1 MDKRDDDLFAF
12 EEEQTSPASD
22 ETEDVLTIDSLD
34 VDGEDAEADPFDL
47 VEEEPQST
55 DQSEDSVDALEEEAP
70 ATVSAADLPEEDDT
84 PGWARVAEMTTAPAE
99 EESLPFDEPQT
110 DPEPQEEAADETAT
124 GGRSRRFLLLILL
137 LVLVAAAAAF
147 LVMPQSRDEPASGQV
162 SHRMPIQPPPAPAAQ
177 DQAVT
182 TEKVMPREVAS
193 AVSAPVTQPAPKADA
208 AVARVEKPAAASAPK
223 TGEKP
228 EPDQAAAPGAPAGK
242 AEQEPAASDA
252 EKTKTAS
259 TRAPAAVGQATTAGK
274 AGEKAPAPATKQ
286 EAKLSGGYLVRAG
299 SFILPGNLK
308 QALDKIRT
316 LGFEPTVDE
325 VSVTRPMIRLR
336 YGIFD
341 KESVPAVL
349 AKLKKTVPSAFAVY
363 ADGKGEVFAGSFV
376 SLDKARRYADIL
388 WEKHQLRLEEVK
400 VEVAVPL
407 RRVSVGP
414 FADGQQARDAAKKL
428 KAAGLEG
435 AIVKKDT

>member
-1 MDKRDDDLFAF
+1 MTNMDKRDDDLFAF

-47 VEEEPQST
+47 VEEEPQSA

-70 ATVSAADLPEEDDT
+70 ATVPAADLPEEDDT

-110 DPEPQEEAADETAT
+110 DPEPQEETADETAT

-193 AVSAPVTQPAPKADA
+193 AVSAP
-208 AVARVEKPAAASAPK
+208 
-223 TGEKP
+223 
-228 EPDQAAAPGAPAGK
+228 
-242 AEQEPAASDA
+242 
-252 EKTKTAS
+252 
-259 TRAPAAVGQATTAGK
+259 
-274 AGEKAPAPATKQ
+274 
-286 EAKLSGGYLVRAG
+286 
-299 SFILPGNLK
+299 
-308 QALDKIRT
+308 
-316 LGFEPTVDE
+316 
-325 VSVTRPMIRLR
+325 
-336 YGIFD
+336 
-341 KESVPAVL
+341 
-349 AKLKKTVPSAFAVY
+349 
-363 ADGKGEVFAGSFV
+363 
-376 SLDKARRYADIL
+376 
-388 WEKHQLRLEEVK
+388 
-400 VEVAVPL
+400 
-407 RRVSVGP
+407 
-414 FADGQQARDAAKKL
+414 
-428 KAAGLEG
+428 
-435 AIVKKDT
+435 